1 MKALSACLVSLIL
14 LTAACSSTPTVA
26 EYAEDVEAL
35 VTTMNARLDEL
46 DVDIEGT
53 QDLEAIRRYAEQR
66 VLARNN
72 FLIGLRALNA
82 PDDVVELHDTALEI
96 IGRVTAAETAM
107 ADLVMA
113 WKSASDIEAIWE
125 TPEGIAA
132 RTADAQAVALCLAAQ
147 AEFDQTSD
155 RAEFEGVPWIPSD
168 MKEVILV
175 AFGCEAE
182 QR

>member
-1 MKALSACLVSLIL
+1 MKVLRTLLLSVVIL
-14 LTAACSSTPTVA
+14 AASCGGVPSTADYAA
-26 EYAEDVEAL
+26 EVEAL
-35 VTTMNARLDEL
+35 VTTMNARLDGL
-46 DVDIEGT
+46 DVEVEGT
-53 QDLEAIRRYAEQR
+53 QDLQAIRRYAEQR
-66 VLARNN
+66 VLARND

-82 PDDVVELHDTALEI
+82 PNEVAELHDTALEI

-113 WKSASDIEAIWE
+113 SDSVSDIEALWE

-147 AEFDQTSD
+147 AGFDQTSD
-155 RAEFEGVPWIPSD
+155 RAELEGVPWIPTE
-168 MKEVILV
+168 MKEVIRV
-175 AFGCEAE
+175 AFGCDAK